1 MGFRKSIIMRSLL
14 FILLLTLTIVSCK
27 KDNSTATS
35 PVQNPAV
42 RTAAVNTPQPATSVN
57 TPVRDLSQL
66 EKAFPYD
73 VELIDADGKKISSKD
88 LLKTGKPTAVMF
100 WLTTC
105 GPCLRKFAAMK
116 EKYPDWKKEAD
127 FNLVAISV
135 DWPKNHEKFV
145 SMTKKKD
152 WPWPVYLDTQ
162 RDFKKLMPGNLNG
175 LPQEFLFD
183 KDGNIVH
190 HKKKYVAGQEDIL
203 FEKIK
208 KYAM

>member
-1 MGFRKSIIMRSLL
+1 MRSVLCLL
-14 FILLLTLTIVSCK
+14 FLSLTLFSCK
-27 KDNSTATS
+27 EKNASIDSK
-35 PVQNPAV
+35 PVNQTV
-42 RTAAVNTPQPATSVN
+42 RTAAVATTPVINTSNQ
-57 TPVRDLSQL
+57 VRDLSEL

-88 LLKTGKPTAVMF
+88 LLKSGKPTAVMF

-105 GPCLRKFAAMK
+105 GPCLRKFSAMK

-190 HKKKYVAGQEDIL
+190 HKKRYVAGQEDIL

-208 KYAM
+208 KYAL